1 MPPWTDVSSFE
12 AIDSRS
18 SSGADSCSTIFP
30 SRSPKRPEQ
39 TTHMPVSCSP
49 TRSTELSRGASPE
62 PKHRPTSGIVILELR
77 RRRRVREGGQ
87 STRQSLSGAAPS
99 SSGRSCGSTNAR
111 IAGAQALSSQRGSS
125 SVPLA
130 ALVCVQPLSA
140 FGARVRD
147 ARNDFQST
155 VLPLLLTTGTWTAVP
170 LTGRDGI
177 AGVPIESGKLR
188 PGDQGRRGAPR
199 ACPQRTLV

>member
-1 MPPWTDVSSFE
+1 
-12 AIDSRS
+12 
-18 SSGADSCSTIFP
+18 
-30 SRSPKRPEQ
+30 
-39 TTHMPVSCSP
+39 MPVSCSP
-49 TRSTELSRGASPE
+49 TRSMELSRGASPE

-140 FGARVRD
+140 FGARVQH
-147 ARNDFQST
+147 ARNDFQRT
-155 VLPLLLTTGTWTAVP
+155 VLPLLLTTGAWAAVP

-177 AGVPIESGKLR
+177 AGVPIEIGEAPPWR
-188 PGDQGRRGAPR
+188 PR
-199 ACPQRTLV
+199 AERRAEGVSPTHPCLARRLLVCAAPGAECAIRSST